1 MKHPKGLN
9 YYMLKP
15 AAPEP
20 ALERLSAFPKTD
32 TYNSAI
38 RERTACAYLH
48 LGVRTSPDPPSG

>member
-20 ALERLSAFPKTD
+20 ALKRLSAFPKTD

-38 RERTACAYLH
+38 RERKLTARIY
-48 LGVRTSPDPPSG
+48 T